1 MVRNVAVMYCGLSA
15 PHLNATL
22 PSSVAFERSTG
33 AGDLSADR
41 GKLSVHMQYRTD
53 VPISKLSLRDPRVEE
68 HSSTNAVAD
77 EMSSSH
83 PNFRFNSWKWRPLGR
98 DSNPVAIRYML

>member
-41 GKLSVHMQYRTD
+41 GKLSVHMQYRNRRTNIKTE
-53 VPISKLSLRDPRVEE
+53 PERSKS
-68 HSSTNAVAD
+68 
-77 EMSSSH
+77 
-83 PNFRFNSWKWRPLGR
+83 
-98 DSNPVAIRYML
+98 